1 MSGERSLRGEMEPS
15 QDRPTE
21 LAVRVALLSAQRPV
35 AAAESGQMPMS
46 PPAELYPKRMKGDAD
61 G

>member
-1 MSGERSLRGEMEPS
+1 MSGERTLRGEMEPS

-21 LAVRVALLSAQRPV
+21 LAVRVALLSAQRPA
-35 AAAESGQMPMS
+35 AAAESGQMPIF
-46 PPAELYPKRMKGDAD
+46 PAYRLYPKRMKGDAD

>member
-1 MSGERSLRGEMEPS
+1 MSGERTLRGEMEPS

-21 LAVRVALLSAQRPV
+21 LAVRVALLSAQRPAV
-35 AAAESGQMPMS
+35 ATQCGQMPTL
-46 PPAELYPKRMKGDAD
+46 PAHWLYPKRMKGDAD